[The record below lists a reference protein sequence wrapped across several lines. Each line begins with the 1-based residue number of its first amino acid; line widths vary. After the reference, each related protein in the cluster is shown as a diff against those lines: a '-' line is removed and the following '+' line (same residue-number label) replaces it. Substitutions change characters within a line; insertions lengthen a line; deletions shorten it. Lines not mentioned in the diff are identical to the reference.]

1 MRTLAHG
8 HKRPE
13 ALAEAMVDKDLKVF
27 EYRKKTNGERRFFS
41 QREINDLSADEWER
55 VRQVPEAGEGRFLTL
70 SGERAVELGLAD
82 ELASSR
88 DELLAKRNVVEPPA
102 VYAPGSVELTV
113 EILNHWLIT
122 LILIV
127 IGLVAL
133 YIELSAP
140 GMGIGGAIATLCFGL
155 FFWSRFLGGTSGWLE
170 LLLFVAGIGFLLL
183 EFFVIPGFGITG
195 VIGLVLIVGS
205 LILASQEFVIPQT
218 PTDRE
223 RLAVSLTVVVA
234 SGFIFLGCAVVV
246 TRHFGRLPLLSQLV
260 LAAPTSA
267 ATPAST
273 KAAKLELWQS
283 TVKVGD
289 IGVADSPLRPAGK
302 AQFGD
307 IYVDVVADG
316 SFVDTGKM
324 VKVAQISGNR
334 VVVREIEGKP
344 PV

>member
-1 MRTLAHG
+1 MRTLARA

-27 EYRKKTNGERRFFS
+27 EYRNKTNGSRHFFS

-55 VRQVPEAGEGRFLTL
+55 VRQVPEAGDGRFLTL
-70 SGERAVELGLAD
+70 SGERTVELGIAD

-102 VYAPGSVELTV
+102 VYRPGSVELTV

-127 IGLVAL
+127 VGLVAL

-140 GMGIGGAIATLCFGL
+140 GIGIGGAVAALCFGL

-183 EFFVIPGFGITG
+183 EFFVVPGFGITG
-195 VIGLVLIVGS
+195 VVGLCLVVGS

-218 PTDRE
+218 PSDRD

-246 TRHFGRLPLLSQLV
+246 TRHFGRLPLLNRLV
-260 LAAPTSA
+260 LDAPTSSSA
-267 ATPAST
+267 PATGT
-273 KAAKLELWQS
+273 KASKFELWQAA
-283 TVKVGD
+283 VNVGD
-289 IGVADSPLRPAGK
+289 IGIADSPLRPSGK

-307 IYVDVVADG
+307 VYVDVVADS
-316 SFVDTGKM
+316 SFVDLGKM
-324 VKVAQISGNR
+324 VKVVQIHGNR
-334 VVVREIEGKP
+334 VVVREIEKP